1 MGYGTSCST
10 SPCVTCNNSCIT
22 RTFSISGLTGS
33 PCSNTTAYGQI
44 TVSVPAGC
52 TCVTIT
58 GSVDD
63 DLTID
68 GTRIQANL
76 FTNSTFRDC
85 NPAHNVNYTFPKT
98 GSFTLAALDNY
109 GGGTGYNLTI
119 CFSTSC
125 SGSLSAVNA
134 VVAQSAPETKGPG
147 TEMKKLLAKIG
158 ITSSPDCQCNAR
170 ARYMDEQGPEWC
182 EQNMAEIIGWLR
194 EEAEKRKLP
203 FVDFAGRLLVKK
215 AIANARKNGQ

>member
-1 MGYGTSCST
+1 MITCHKMYLEDRCRERGYSLEEVM
-10 SPCVTCNNSCIT
+10 PCV
-22 RTFSISGLTGS
+22 
-33 PCSNTTAYGQI
+33 
-44 TVSVPAGC
+44 VSREG
-52 TCVTIT
+52 
-58 GSVDD
+58 DD
-63 DLTID
+63 WTID
-68 GTRIQANL
+68 V
-76 FTNSTFRDC
+76 DH
-85 NPAHNVNYTFPKT
+85 PAYPRTPRPGFE
-98 GSFTLAALDNY
+98 
-109 GGGTGYNLTI
+109 
-119 CFSTSC
+119 
-125 SGSLSAVNA
+125 SAVA
-134 VVAQSAPETKGPG
+134 AMAQPPETKGPG

>member
-1 MGYGTSCST
+1 
-10 SPCVTCNNSCIT
+10 
-22 RTFSISGLTGS
+22 
-33 PCSNTTAYGQI
+33 
-44 TVSVPAGC
+44 
-52 TCVTIT
+52 VTIT
-58 GSVDD
+58 GTVDD
-63 DLTID
+63 DIAIN

-76 FTNSTFRDC
+76 YTNPSFPNC
-85 NPAHNVNYTFPKT
+85 NPAHSVNYKFRPT
-98 GSFTLAALDNY
+98 GGGFSLAAIDNY
-109 GGGTGYNLTI
+109 GGGVGYNLTI
-119 CFSTSC
+119 CFTNDC
-125 SGSLSAVNA
+125 TGAFSAGGVS
-134 VVAQSAPETKGPG
+134 VAMSEPQQETKGPG

-182 EQNMAEIIGWLR
+182 EQNMAEILGWLR

>member
-1 MGYGTSCST
+1 M
-10 SPCVTCNNSCIT
+10 PC
-22 RTFSISGLTGS
+22 
-33 PCSNTTAYGQI
+33 
-44 TVSVPAGC
+44 
-52 TCVTIT
+52 
-58 GSVDD
+58 
-63 DLTID
+63 
-68 GTRIQANL
+68 
-76 FTNSTFRDC
+76 
-85 NPAHNVNYTFPKT
+85 
-98 GSFTLAALDNY
+98 
-109 GGGTGYNLTI
+109 
-119 CFSTSC
+119 
-125 SGSLSAVNA
+125 
-134 VVAQSAPETKGPG
+134 VVAQDGDMWTIDITHEAYPAPPGGVVIPYTLDPSEETKGPG